1 MVHVALQGVSP
12 AQRAAEHSGCRDAG
26 HSQAA
31 ALGVASK
38 HNGCMGAAGAA
49 RLGHERRLTAQL
61 SSWSTAPSAKGHG
74 SSTLMLWSDECK
86 EEQELLKLRVISAQ
100 EQTDFSLASP
110 PRCGAGLLA
119 AARRGPEHPLAGPGT
134 PGCSLE
140 VPAPRPLWAGGGAGS
155 GRSHQPRSAPRT
167 RSWTGTLT
175 AQSPRRLDSPLRRNE
190 LGSAAPS
197 SAWVRSGTK
206 GGVGAAAA
214 LAGGAMRRLPGS
226 STCAHVSKVPARPA
240 CPAQLKRHLF
250 TWESYVFCPG
260 PHCIQNSYLA
270 SISPLLKPFPFC
282 NLIKLTK
289 RSLF

>member
-38 HNGCMGAAGAA
+38 HKRCTGAAGAA

-61 SSWSTAPSAKGHG
+61 TSWSTAPSAKGHG

-155 GRSHQPRSAPRT
+155 GRSHQPHSAPRT
-167 RSWTGTLT
+167 RSVGRARARSRLRARGGWTARCERTNWALR
-175 AQSPRRLDSPLRRNE
+175 PR
-190 LGSAAPS
+190 AA
-197 SAWVRSGTK
+197 RGC
-206 GGVGAAAA
+206 GAAQREVSELRQPW
-214 LAGGAMRRLPGS
+214 LAVPCAGYRGAPRVLTSRRSPH
-226 STCAHVSKVPARPA
+226 TQRV
-240 CPAQLKRHLF
+240 RH
-250 TWESYVFCPG
+250 S
-260 PHCIQNSYLA
+260 
-270 SISPLLKPFPFC
+270 
-282 NLIKLTK
+282 
-289 RSLF
+289 